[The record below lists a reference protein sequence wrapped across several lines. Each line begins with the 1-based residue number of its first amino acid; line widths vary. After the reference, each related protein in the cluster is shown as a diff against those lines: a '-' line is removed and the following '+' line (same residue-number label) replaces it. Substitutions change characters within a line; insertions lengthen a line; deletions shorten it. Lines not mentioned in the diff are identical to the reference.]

1 MVLRVSG
8 LVFAFLLF
16 AFKALPALAETGLNG
31 NWTGTYSCNGKV
43 AELTLKSAGTDGVFE
58 FAYPDGTK
66 GSFKVGIRT
75 DARGRVNVRPVEWLD
90 KPANFHMIGLS
101 GSFSENGKVISGR
114 ATGGC
119 NEFTISNPD
128 AVASGS
134 DTLAEAATKDD
145 EAKPSEPNPS
155 SDGARPENSPP
166 IPSSWEADLACHQ
179 LRSIRLTFQEPDAD
193 GYDVQVRVMEPKAVD
208 YTVLRAK
215 SSPGR
220 HNFGL
225 SIDAELAAGGALRRN
240 PLQLTTSPMIWPP
253 NQLAVNI
260 RNPNCGEARLRPA
273 QDEGKGQDTELPP
286 ELSALLGEWDGA
298 AYYQRS
304 DGAIPVSLSVRPS
317 TSEVEDR
324 YLEATMVLD
333 GVTQPA
339 AIFGDGVQVE
349 LVPLERSR
357 TTYDAGI
364 YTRLNDGGSG
374 GDLITGVLRDSK
386 PLRLFLWRRPE
397 GVTVSLQERCDRLL
411 TPWLEQGKASVVAAR
426 TLRVEFYPALAGYDI
441 DQATAREA
449 IVNAE
454 ELEVGGDLSSFVMQ
468 CALTAPDAR
477 RLPGGG
483 VLDGV
488 IDADEMMKRRIA
500 MADFGTKEAAR
511 LGGGKVVAVSSVAE
525 TQAAE
530 AELKA
535 AIDRLTAASDV
546 AGLLASVDALTPQIA
561 ASRPTVAAELLQP
574 VIRDLEALD
583 GTAGKSAGQDRQNR
597 ARARMAGLAPPTP
610 DAGRG
615 ALIAAVSEGRK
626 TTFSPD
632 EIGFLGGMVAQS
644 LESCGAPSGVTLLTL
659 SGLLLQGG
667 MLTMGTEYS
676 NPDLM
681 AMWGSQASGTGSYMD
696 GSGVVKRLQCG
707 DPWLAGFFDVL
718 AMATEERHAAK
729 GGRAALFV
737 RSCALV
743 HGGGSCSCLMGAL
756 EPLMPGIGKSAY
768 DRSMIDRALNANPFV
783 MGPTL
788 MQCGIGNY

>member
-1 MVLRVSG
+1 MIVRLSGVLFALTLLVFTAPSARANSG
-8 LVFAFLLF
+8 LSGDW
-16 AFKALPALAETGLNG
+16 K
-31 NWTGTYSCNGKV
+31 GTYSCDGKV
-43 AELTLKSAGTDGVFE
+43 AELTLKGAGTEGIFE
-58 FAYPDGTK
+58 FVYPDGTK

-75 DARGRVNVRPVEWLD
+75 DAKGRVNVRPVEWLD
-90 KPANFHMIGLS
+90 QPANFRMIGLS
-101 GSFSENGKVISGR
+101 GRFSDDGTVISGR

-119 NEFTISNPD
+119 KEFSISNPN

-134 DTLAEAATKDD
+134 DTLAEAAIKDD
-145 EAKPSEPNPS
+145 EAKPSESDTS

-166 IPSSWEADLACHQ
+166 IPSSWESDLGCHH
-179 LRSIRLTFQEPDAD
+179 LKSIRLTFQEPDAD

-225 SIDAELAAGGALRRN
+225 SIEAEPAAGGPLRRN
-240 PLQLTTSPMIWPP
+240 PLLLTTSPMIWPP

-273 QDEGKGQDTELPP
+273 EDGGKGQDTELPSG
-286 ELSALLGEWDGA
+286 LLALVGDWDGA
-298 AYYQRS
+298 AYYKRS
-304 DGAIPVSLSVRPS
+304 DKAIPVSLSVRPS
-317 TSEVEDR
+317 TSDVKDR

-333 GVTQPA
+333 GIVQPS
-339 AIFGDGVQVE
+339 AILGDGEQVE
-349 LVPLERSR
+349 LVPLERSS

-364 YTRLNDGGSG
+364 YTRLRDGGG
-374 GDLITGVLRDSK
+374 GGELITGVLLDRE

-397 GVTVSLQERCDRLL
+397 GVTASLQERCDKLL

-426 TLRVEFYPALAGYDI
+426 KLRVEFYPALEGYDI
-441 DQATAREA
+441 DRATAREA
-449 IVNAE
+449 IVSAQS
-454 ELEVGGDLSSFVMQ
+454 LDVGSDLQSFVMH
-468 CALTAPDAR
+468 CALTADDVR

-483 VLDGV
+483 VLDGI
-488 IDADEMMKRRIA
+488 IDVEEMLKRRIA
-500 MADFGTKEAAR
+500 MADYGTDEAAK
-511 LGGGKVVAVSSVAE
+511 LSFGNVVVASPIAE

-530 AELKA
+530 SELKV
-535 AIDRLTAASDV
+535 AIGQLTAASDV
-546 AGLLASVDALTPQIA
+546 AGLLTAVDALTPKIA

-574 VIRDLEALD
+574 VIRELEMLD
-583 GTAGKSAGQDRQNR
+583 GAAGETAVADRQNR
-597 ARARMAGLAPPTP
+597 ASARMAGLVPPP
-610 DAGRG
+610 LDAARG

-644 LESCGAPSGVTLLTL
+644 LESCGSPSGATLLSV

-667 MLTMGTEYS
+667 MLTMGTEFS
-676 NPDLM
+676 NPDLIE
-681 AMWGSQASGTGSYMD
+681 MWDSQASGTRSYMD
-696 GSGVVKRLQCG
+696 GNTVVKQLNCG

-729 GGRAALFV
+729 GGRAPLFV
-737 RSCALV
+737 RSCALA

-756 EPLMPGIGKSAY
+756 EPLRPGVGKSEF
-768 DRSMIDRALNANPFV
+768 DRSMIENAVNANPLT
-783 MGPTL
+783 MGPAL
-788 MQCGIGNY
+788 VRCGIGPY